1 MVGRE
6 AEKAHLKSLLKSDE
20 HEFVA
25 VFGRRRIGKTYL
37 VDKDFDKAMRRKVSD
52 FIKSTQTK
60 YTIHTTLVSA
70 NEVIDNFYAGNLQ
83 SIITAEDLFVN

>member
-1 MVGRE
+1 MIIRKDQVINLCE
-6 AEKAHLKSLLKSDE
+6 MKYTENE
-20 HEFVA
+20 YV
-25 VFGRRRIGKTYL
+25 

-70 NEVIDNFYAGNLQ
+70 NEVIDNSYAGNLQ